1 MNKGKAGLCRLLMS
15 AWIGRLPP
23 PSAWDCEPPPPD
35 WTKKQSLGVPISA
48 FLLLEDAFLAS
59 SVRIWTVEQSPR
71 EAGFT
76 GNHGLFA
83 KILPEA

>member
-1 MNKGKAGLCRLLMS
+1 MDRAPAPAFCLGLR
-15 AWIGRLPP
+15 AY
-23 PSAWDCEPPPPD
+23 PPD
-35 WTKKQSLGVPISA
+35 WTKKQYLGVSICA

-59 SVRIWTVEQSPR
+59 SVRIWTAEQSPQ